1 MKIITCASYYGS
13 GSSALTDLVAE
24 YENVKDL
31 SEFEIRFV
39 HQLDGIADLE
49 FHLVENHN
57 RQNSGQALKRFIRLS
72 KFYEGNRIS
81 KQYSQFISKS
91 EYHDI
96 TTRYVDSLADFKYR
110 GWNFYDL
117 YDRGIKSYYAHQLIN
132 HIFSRLRIPSFQIL
146 KKEETYCAHPSLEK
160 FLSKTKE
167 YTHEILSSL
176 NSDGKEFLE
185 VDQLVSSSN
194 INRMLRYFEDEIF
207 VVVVDR
213 DPRDVYLLNK
223 YCWND
228 HVAPRDPD
236 LFCEW
241 FRYTHEAGNGMPLDN
256 PHVKKIQFE
265 DLIYKYNETVHC
277 IEQMTGL
284 TSDKHNR
291 QYKKLNPKRSVVN
304 TRLWEKHADDE
315 GVKIIERKLS
325 EYLYNYAGIDL
336 DNICGVED
344 ANKSTF

>member
-1 MKIITCASYYGS
+1 MKVITCASYYGS

-49 FHLVENHN
+49 YHLVENHN

-72 KFYEGNRIS
+72 RFYEGNRIS
-81 KQYSQFISKS
+81 KQYSQFFKGK

-96 TTRYVDSLADFKYR
+96 TLRYVDMMTDFRFK

-117 YDRGIKSYYAHQLIN
+117 YDKGTVSYYIHQLLN
-132 HIFSRLRIPSFQIL
+132 HFIRRFRIPFLRIL
-146 KKEETYCAHPSLEK
+146 KNEETYCSHPSLDK
-160 FLSKTKE
+160 FLALTKE
-167 YTHEILSSL
+167 YTHDILVAL
-176 NSDGKEFLE
+176 NNEGKEFLE

-194 INRMLRYFEDEIF
+194 IERMLRYFQDEIF

-228 HVAPRDPD
+228 HVAPLDPE
-236 LFCEW
+236 LFCLW
-241 FRYTHEAGNGMPLDN
+241 FRYTHNAGNGVPTDN
-256 PHVKKIQFE
+256 PHVKKIWFE
-265 DLIYKYNETVHC
+265 DLIYKYEETVHS
-277 IEQMTGL
+277 IELMTGL
-284 TSDKHNR
+284 LPDKHTR
-291 QYKKLNPKRSVVN
+291 KYLKLNPKRSVVN
-304 TRLWEKHADDE
+304 TMLWKKYSYDE
-315 GVKIIERKLS
+315 GIKIIEDSLPD
-325 EYLYNYAGIDL
+325 YLYDYSKINV
-336 DNICGVED
+336 NSICGKETD
-344 ANKSTF
+344 NKSNF